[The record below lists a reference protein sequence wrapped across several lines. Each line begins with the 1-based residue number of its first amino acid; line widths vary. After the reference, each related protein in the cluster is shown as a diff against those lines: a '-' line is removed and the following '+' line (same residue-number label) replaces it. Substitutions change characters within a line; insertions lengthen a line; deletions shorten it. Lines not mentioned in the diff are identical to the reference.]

1 MEKMAFAHQLS
12 AERKS
17 ILNGVS
23 KVVQRVSRSS
33 LLPAS
38 TSPKFIQA
46 WLLTFIALLPNQGSK
61 YSFFRENSENMP
73 LCLLNICQNTFLSIQ
88 FIQQIHMVSKRKCDI
103 SWKGDRITMYVVPQT
118 KNILT
123 KRGFVLTS
131 IFLCGRPGWW
141 DLLEFDISR

>member
-73 LCLLNICQNTFLSIQ
+73 LCLLNICQNTFLFHQVHSTNTYVWRLKENVTLREKVTGSQ
-88 FIQQIHMVSKRKCDI
+88 CTLCRRQRI
-103 SWKGDRITMYVVPQT
+103 SLQKGASFLRLYFFATEPDREI
-118 KNILT
+118 
-123 KRGFVLTS
+123 
-131 IFLCGRPGWW
+131 C
-141 DLLEFDISR
+141 

>member
-12 AERKS
+12 AERES

-23 KVVQRVSRSS
+23 KVVRRVSRSS

-73 LCLLNICQNTFLSIQ
+73 KYLPFPSSSFNKYIWCLKENVTLREKVTGSQCTLCRRQRISLQKGASFLRLYFFAADPDGEIC
-88 FIQQIHMVSKRKCDI
+88 
-103 SWKGDRITMYVVPQT
+103 
-118 KNILT
+118 
-123 KRGFVLTS
+123 
-131 IFLCGRPGWW
+131 
-141 DLLEFDISR
+141 